1 MDKDKTAQK
10 TISNIV
16 RKLLKSRDVSVKRAA
31 SYIDCTEQS
40 FRNKLSRDS
49 FSIRDL
55 IILCYICDAR
65 LMIDYCAYTDDYD
78 MDFFQLSEYLTQE
91 DFKRVKTL
99 EEQYVTEDLAKWT
112 VSFAKT
118 LTEEE
123 FKNMSNEEL
132 GELVKKQFHG
142 KVALINDDEDN
153 ENEDFDE

>member
-91 DFKRVKTL
+91 DFKRVKAL
-99 EEQYVTEDLAKWT
+99 EKQYLWEDMIKWGI
-112 VSFAKT
+112 SYGKT

-123 FKNMSNEEL
+123 FKNLTNEEL
-132 GELVKKQFHG
+132 GKLVKEQFRG
-142 KVALINDDEDN
+142 KIALIDDNEDDED
-153 ENEDFDE
+153 EDFDE